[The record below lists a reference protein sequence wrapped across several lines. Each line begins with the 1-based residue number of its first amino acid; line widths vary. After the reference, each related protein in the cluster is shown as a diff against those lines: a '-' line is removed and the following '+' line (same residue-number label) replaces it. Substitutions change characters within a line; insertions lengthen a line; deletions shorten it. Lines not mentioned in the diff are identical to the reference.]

1 MIILQFPDD
10 EVRIMFEINNR
21 IINNEYNRT
30 SAIGIQFI
38 SNQPTINVTVCRL
51 NSTSPCNT
59 VIAGL

>member
-1 MIILQFPDD
+1 MQFPDD

-21 IINNEYNRT
+21 MINNVYNRT
-30 SAIGIQFI
+30 SAIGILFR